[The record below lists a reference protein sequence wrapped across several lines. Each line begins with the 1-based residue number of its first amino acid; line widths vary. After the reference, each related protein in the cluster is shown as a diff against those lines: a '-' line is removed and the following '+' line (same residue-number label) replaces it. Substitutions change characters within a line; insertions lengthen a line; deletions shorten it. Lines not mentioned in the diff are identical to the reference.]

1 VALKRVFTN
10 LVDNAVKYGGG
21 ARVALEAGP
30 ERVVVTVE
38 DGGPGVPDSEIERIF
53 EPFYRVEASRSR
65 ETGGAGLGLAVVRSI
80 VRGHGGDVTL
90 ANRAEGGL
98 RATVTLPRT

>member
-1 VALKRVFTN
+1 M
-10 LVDNAVKYGGG
+10 
-21 ARVALEAGP
+21 
-30 ERVVVTVE
+30 VTVE

-53 EPFYRVEASRSR
+53 EPFYRVETSRSR
-65 ETGGAGLGLAVVRSI
+65 ETGGTGLGLAVVRSI

-90 ANRAEGGL
+90 ANRVEGGL